1 MIILPEVKLTLE
13 ELRYI
18 ALLQDLTGVSVRDCI
33 VDEENN
39 AIIYIVSPG
48 QAGLAVGKGGANVK
62 KLSKI
67 LGKRIEIVE
76 YADNLEDLVRN
87 LFLPARVLN
96 IKLVTSLNGKK
107 MLYVTVDPKDKGIAI
122 GKDGRNVAKAKT
134 VLKRYYDIESVS
146 IT

>member
-1 MIILPEVKLTLE
+1 MPEVKITSE

-18 ALLQDLTGVSVRDCI
+18 ALLQDLTGVTVNDCI

-39 AIIYIVSPG
+39 LIIYMVPPG
-48 QAGLAVGKGGANVK
+48 HAGLAVGKGGVNVK

-67 LGKRIEIVE
+67 LGRRVEIVE

-87 LFLPARVLN
+87 TFLPARVLN
-96 IKLVTSLNGKK
+96 IRLVTSLNGKK
-107 MLYVTVDPKDKGIAI
+107 MLYVTVDPKDKGVAI
-122 GKDGRNVAKAKT
+122 GKEGKNVVKAKL

-146 IT
+146 IV